1 MNRCSTILSNVYE
14 LTFMSTNVRLVF
26 IQRWSGIVNHISDE
40 HPCEDLKY
48 QRKVLSG
55 LTGSMVWQ
63 YYVVPIKHNV
73 LKMDNDSGVIN
84 IVRETDTLYA
94 TREEPAHKQLQQ
106 RGCFLKVQSCHKNWY
121 EPKKYFDDIR

>member
-1 MNRCSTILSNVYE
+1 MNRFSTILSNVYE

-48 QRKVLSG
+48 QRKVLSA

-63 YYVVPIKHNV
+63 SYVVPIKHNV
-73 LKMDNDSGVIN
+73 LKMDNDSDVIN
-84 IVRETDTLYA
+84 IVRETDTLYD
-94 TREEPAHKQLQQ
+94 TREEP
-106 RGCFLKVQSCHKNWY
+106 CT
-121 EPKKYFDDIR
+121 